1 MTVATVTRS
10 EFTKFFSTSLWW
22 VLGLVLVVYIAS
34 TAGALAFVFGAVSN
48 GTLPGDGAPV
58 PTEGVAP
65 LLYSLAA
72 SVGYVI
78 PLIMGTLIVTTEFR
92 HKTLTATFLA
102 TPRRGTVLWAKI
114 VAGIV
119 VGVGFGIVGALSSVG
134 PAAGFLTVFGIDT
147 DLGAGSTWALI
158 ARVVLALT
166 IWVVV
171 GIGVGTLVR
180 NQVAAVVGVLV
191 FTQFLEPI
199 ARTAGAFVEGLD
211 TVTNYLPGAA
221 SDALVGASIFQ
232 MAGAG
237 ASTSGLEWWAGGAV
251 LLGYALVLLV
261 LGYALN
267 WRRDVS

>member
-10 EFTKFFSTSLWW
+10 EFTKLFSTSLWW
-22 VLGLVLVVYIAS
+22 VLGLVLVLYIAF
-34 TAGALAFVFGAVSN
+34 TAGSLAFVFGAVSS
-48 GTLPGDGAPV
+48 GTLPGEGAPV
-58 PTEGVAP
+58 PAEGLAP

-78 PLIMGTLIVTTEFR
+78 PLILGTLMVTTEFR

-102 TPRRGTVLWAKI
+102 TPRRGAVLWAKI

-119 VGVGFGIVGALSSVG
+119 VGIGFGIVGVLSSVA
-134 PAAGFLTVFGIDT
+134 PAAGLLAVFGIET
-147 DLGAGSTWALI
+147 DLGLGSTWALI
-158 ARVVLALT
+158 GRVVLALA
-166 IWVVV
+166 IWVIV
-171 GIGVGTLVR
+171 GIGVGALVR

-232 MAGAG
+232 VAGAG
-237 ASTSGLEWWAGGAV
+237 NTTGLEWWAGGGV
-251 LLGYALVLLV
+251 LLAYAAVLLV

-267 WRRDVS
+267 LRRDVS

>member
-1 MTVATVTRS
+1 M
-10 EFTKFFSTSLWW
+10 
-22 VLGLVLVVYIAS
+22 
-34 TAGALAFVFGAVSN
+34 
-48 GTLPGDGAPV
+48 
-58 PTEGVAP
+58 
-65 LLYSLAA
+65 
-72 SVGYVI
+72 
-78 PLIMGTLIVTTEFR
+78 
-92 HKTLTATFLA
+92 
-102 TPRRGTVLWAKI
+102 
-114 VAGIV
+114 
-119 VGVGFGIVGALSSVG
+119 
-134 PAAGFLTVFGIDT
+134 
-147 DLGAGSTWALI
+147 
-158 ARVVLALT
+158 
-166 IWVVV
+166 
-171 GIGVGTLVR
+171 R

>member
-1 MTVATVTRS
+1 MLEPRFEKHRSLVKAIAPHGSPSVPDDSRVRWTNAVA
-10 EFTKFFSTSLWW
+10 E
-22 VLGLVLVVYIAS
+22 
-34 TAGALAFVFGAVSN
+34 
-48 GTLPGDGAPV
+48 
-58 PTEGVAP
+58 
-65 LLYSLAA
+65 
-72 SVGYVI
+72 
-78 PLIMGTLIVTTEFR
+78 
-92 HKTLTATFLA
+92 HHA
-102 TPRRGTVLWAKI
+102 TPAN
-114 VAGIV
+114 
-119 VGVGFGIVGALSSVG
+119 AL
-134 PAAGFLTVFGIDT
+134 P
-147 DLGAGSTWALI
+147 
-158 ARVVLALT
+158 RVT
-166 IWVVV
+166 PY
-171 GIGVGTLVR
+171 
-180 NQVAAVVGVLV
+180 QVAAVVGVLV